1 MSDVETSGEEPE
13 QQGPEGEDALDPHPF
28 LPNRAFET
36 DDPAAA
42 LDEAADEVVG
52 DVES

>member
-1 MSDVETSGEEPE
+1 MSDVETSGHEPE
-13 QQGPEGEDALDPHPF
+13 QQGPEGADALDPHPF

-36 DDPAAA
+36 DDPAEA
-42 LDEAADEVVG
+42 LDEAAEVVR